1 MRHKRPSKTRAKWQL
16 PKNGGQFS
24 PVSLAS
30 NDERHSRLVR
40 WASLLERDPHQ
51 LIPLLRPSWAS
62 ADDIAPMAGEPSVID
77 LAFADPV
84 FRVTG
89 LTGPSRAD
97 VKSFFRLSDTELD
110 RIACGSWR
118 VPVRPAWQ
126 IAARIRN
133 VADPR
138 QEKLL
143 VVGVMVMIAGVIG
156 AAQWL
161 L

>member
-1 MRHKRPSKTRAKWQL
+1 
-16 PKNGGQFS
+16 
-24 PVSLAS
+24 
-30 NDERHSRLVR
+30 
-40 WASLLERDPHQ
+40 
-51 LIPLLRPSWAS
+51 
-62 ADDIAPMAGEPSVID
+62 MAVEPSVID

-89 LTGPSRAD
+89 LTGRHRAD

-138 QEKLL
+138 LEKLL